1 MNRRTNEQDGIESQ
15 ELEALRHRVLLYLYG
30 EMQPDAA
37 RAFEQELTSNRT
49 LADLLEEEQAF
60 DAGLPQGLQPRIDE
74 ERLQGNRWVLR
85 QKLAR
90 VTRSTQR
97 QENAFALLLGQPRLL
112 LMQGAAMACTFAL
125 GLFLAAGSGPDAG
138 PAASLSTAAGS
149 VETTPRGPLAL
160 IGDDEYEIYRLQVN
174 SYDPVSGEIDLSFAL
189 ASESRL
195 TGNVSDV
202 TVHQLM
208 AAALQDDID
217 SAARMDTITALQP
230 VGAGSGVHEA
240 LIHVLL
246 NDENPGVRYQAV
258 SALTALADRDTVREA
273 LRAALASDMNEGV
286 RVQAFNALMSSLDEQ
301 TLTLFRDHLQ
311 DDANEYI
318 RTQSRSIVDGSM
330 ASDDLILEL

>member
-1 MNRRTNEQDGIESQ
+1 MNRRSKQQEGAESQ
-15 ELEALRHRVLLYLYG
+15 ASETLRHRVLHYLYG
-30 EMQPDAA
+30 ELQPDEA
-37 RAFEQELTSNRT
+37 RAFEQELTSNQA
-49 LADLLEEEQAF
+49 LAAVLAEEQAF

-90 VTRSTQR
+90 EARPRER
-97 QENAFALLLGQPRLL
+97 QESAVAVLLGQPRLL

-125 GLFLAAGSGPDAG
+125 GLFLASGSGSVPQPGAALSAGAG
-138 PAASLSTAAGS
+138 PAGEAL
-149 VETTPRGPLAL
+149 RGPLAL
-160 IGDDEYEIYRLQVN
+160 IGDDEYEIYRLRVN
-174 SYDPVSGEIDLSFAL
+174 SYDAASGEIDLSFAL
-189 ASESRL
+189 SSETRL
-195 TGNVSDV
+195 TGNVSDE

-208 AAALQDDID
+208 ATALQDDID

-230 VGAGSGVHEA
+230 VGAGTGVHEA

-246 NDENPGVRYQAV
+246 NDENPGVRYQAA
-258 SALTALADRDTVREA
+258 SALTALADRDAVREA
-273 LRAALASDMNEGV
+273 LRVALASDMNEGV

-301 TLTLFRDHLQ
+301 TLTLFRDRLQ